1 MELKL
6 TNIQEKLQEK
16 YQKILFFREFKDNF
30 FPQEFAD
37 FPGVLANL
45 HQLNFIV
52 GSASNLL

>member
-37 FPGVLANL
+37 FPRVLANL

-52 GSASNLL
+52 GSASNLF